1 MANNA
6 FRQLPF
12 NSLHELL
19 TISVGDMLASIDPKE
34 ENLIEFKA
42 KRKQVELLL
51 TVIDER
57 VNEKELLKQST
68 MTDRILVRS

>member
-1 MANNA
+1 
-6 FRQLPF
+6 
-12 NSLHELL
+12 
-19 TISVGDMLASIDPKE
+19 MLASIDPKE

>member
-19 TISVGDMLASIDPKE
+19 TISVCDMLSSLDPKE

-57 VNEKELLKQST
+57 VNEKELLKQSKSN
-68 MTDRILVRS
+68 DRILVM